1 MEHLIKLNFL
11 GVCAGFL
18 PVVQVRQVPEDREA
32 LAAPENR
39 NDPVGVQEIETSAGT
54 GWARHR
60 WTIMFS
66 SLHFPKQ

>member
-1 MEHLIKLNFL
+1 MEHLIKLHFL
-11 GVCAGFL
+11 GECAGFL

-54 GWARHR
+54 G
-60 WTIMFS
+60 
-66 SLHFPKQ
+66 